1 MPFLCYQHILLNS
14 LSFSAYGKYR
24 AVVLKLEGGFA
35 PKGHLSMCIESFACE
50 NSEEWVSVLAAGCQT
65 PHSAQDNFPQQR
77 ILPARKVIVPTLKN
91 RGSERFAK

>member
-1 MPFLCYQHILLNS
+1 MPYLCYQHILLNF

-35 PKGHLSMCIESFACE
+35 PKGHLSMSIESFACE
-50 NSEEWVSVLAAGCQT
+50 NSECLSVLAADCQT
-65 PHSAQDNFPQQR
+65 PHSAQGNFPQQR
-77 ILPARKVIVPTLKN
+77 ILPARKVMVPTLKN